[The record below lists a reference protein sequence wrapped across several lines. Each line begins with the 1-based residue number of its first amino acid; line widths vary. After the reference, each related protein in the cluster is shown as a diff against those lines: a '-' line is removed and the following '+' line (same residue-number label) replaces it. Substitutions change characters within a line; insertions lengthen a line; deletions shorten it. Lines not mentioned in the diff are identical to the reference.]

1 MENRLLEV
9 HELEQNWD
17 YIQDRIE
24 TAAKKAGRNLSDI
37 QVIAVSKSH
46 PPELLEKAL
55 KAGIKVFGENYAQE
69 IRNKNEALSL
79 YQNKII
85 WHFIGHLQSNKI
97 KYICPFIDTIQSVD
111 TIELAQEI
119 SNYAEKH
126 ERDINILLQV
136 NTSGEIQKSG
146 CSPED
151 VFDLAEKANVLPNLK
166 IKGIMTIGSF
176 SENEI
181 KVRSE
186 FALLRSTLERL
197 NVKFPSLE
205 LKELSMGMSGDY
217 HWAVQD
223 GATMLRIGT
232 AIFGHRIYNED

>member
-9 HELEQNWD
+9 YDLEQNWD
-17 YIQDRIE
+17 AIQDRIE
-24 TAAKKAGRNLSDI
+24 IAAKKAGRNIADI
-37 QVIAVSKSH
+37 QVIAVTKTL

-55 KAGIKVFGENYAQE
+55 KAGIKIFGENYAQE
-69 IRNKNEALSL
+69 IRNKHEALSL
-79 YQNKII
+79 YQNQII

-97 KYICPFIDTIQSVD
+97 KYICPFVDTIHSVD
-111 TIELAQEI
+111 SIELAQEI
-119 SNYAEKH
+119 SGYAEKH
-126 ERDINILLQV
+126 ERNINILLQV
-136 NTSGEIQKSG
+136 NTSGEPQKSG
-146 CSPED
+146 CSPENIYQI
-151 VFDLAEKANVLPNLK
+151 AEKIHLLPNLK
-166 IKGIMTIGSF
+166 VNGLMTIGSF

-186 FALLRSTLERL
+186 FALLRSTSEKL
-197 NVKFPSLE
+197 NETFPNLQ

-232 AIFGHRIYNED
+232 AIFGHRFYIEE

>member
-17 YIQDRIE
+17 FIQDKIE
-24 TAAKKAGRNLSDI
+24 IAAKKAGRKLSDI
-37 QVIAVSKSH
+37 KVVAVSKSH

-55 KAGIKVFGENYAQE
+55 KAGIKIFGENYAQE

-79 YQNKII
+79 YHEKII

-97 KYICPFIDTIQSVD
+97 KYICPFIDTIHSVD
-111 TIELAQEI
+111 SYELAQEI

-126 ERDINILLQV
+126 ERNINILLQV
-136 NTSGEIQKSG
+136 NTSGELQKSG
-146 CSPED
+146 CSPENIYK
-151 VFDLAEKANVLPNLK
+151 LTEKTCLLPNIR
-166 IKGIMTIGSF
+166 IKGLMTIGSF

-186 FALLRSTLERL
+186 FTLLRNTMELL
-197 NVKFPSLE
+197 NKKLPDLE
-205 LKELSMGMSGDY
+205 LTELSMGMSGDY
-217 HWAVQD
+217 QWAVQD

-232 AIFGHRIYNED
+232 AIFGHRIYNQD